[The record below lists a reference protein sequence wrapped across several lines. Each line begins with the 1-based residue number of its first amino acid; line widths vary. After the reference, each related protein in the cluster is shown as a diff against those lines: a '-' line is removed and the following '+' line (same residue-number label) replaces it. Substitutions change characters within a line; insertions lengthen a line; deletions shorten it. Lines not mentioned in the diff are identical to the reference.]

1 MGGASSDEKRNHMP
15 TYLLQWEV
23 MRWAKKR
30 GMTYYDMVGVTHPE
44 NLNPDDSL
52 WGVYKF
58 KVGFGGEISDF
69 LGCFDLPV
77 RPARATGWYRL
88 EPVYYRLF
96 QKLKHNIFY

>member
-1 MGGASSDEKRNHMP
+1 MP

-23 MRWAKKR
+23 GMRWAKKR
-30 GMTYYDMVGVTHPE
+30 GMTYYDMVGVPHPE